1 MKYSIIAKMRSYIIL
16 CLIWLVG
23 AFTPKPKLCINCKYF
38 ITDSKFGYEYGKCSA
53 FPVENTKILID
64 GVVRMNEFRFC
75 YTARSCD
82 DLCGKIGK
90 KYYKSRRKQDKI

>member
-1 MKYSIIAKMRSYIIL
+1 MRYSIIAKMRSYIIL

-38 ITDSKFGYEYGKCSA
+38 ITNSKSGDEYGKCSA
-53 FPVENTKILID
+53 FPVENPKFLID
-64 GVVRMNEFRFC
+64 DVVRNDEFYYC
-75 YTARSCD
+75 STARTWN